1 MKIMSDGQDNDPS
14 GAPKPEALTVQ
25 GGSEA
30 PSSSGGN
37 HSAGD
42 PSVLR
47 NALSPKRRNTY
58 KPSHKATFIGL
69 SVIAIILIANAVGL
83 AFLMKNNADAVD
95 EQTKQGVTLSS
106 ETLNKLG
113 VDRNPAGGAN
123 TELTIGP
130 ATKFTNKVVMG
141 SDVNIAGQLNLNGKF
156 SASDASFAK
165 LQAGDTALGQLN
177 VNGDGTISTLNLRKD
192 LAVAGNSRLQ
202 GPVTIG
208 NILTVN
214 NNVNI
219 AGSLSIGGALSVRD
233 FQVNNLTVGSH
244 IITRGS
250 APGISAGTGVG
261 SGGNATISGNDASG
275 TVAVNVGVGSGGGLL
290 ATIDFQTNYSSIP
303 HVVVTPVGRAVDL
316 YITRTTGG
324 FAIYSNGALSP
335 GGYAFDYIIMQ

>member
-1 MKIMSDGQDNDPS
+1 MSEGQDNNPTD
-14 GAPKPEALTVQ
+14 APKPEALTVQ
-25 GGSEA
+25 GGDETTE
-30 PSSSGGN
+30 SSSGVDHSTGN
-37 HSAGD
+37 
-42 PSVLR
+42 PEVLR
-47 NALSPKRRNTY
+47 SALNPKKRNTY
-58 KPSHKATFIGL
+58 RPSHKATFIGL
-69 SVIAIILIANAVGL
+69 SVVALILVANAVGL

-95 EQTKQGVTLSS
+95 TQAKQGVTLSS

-113 VDRNPAGGAN
+113 VDRNPTGGAN

-192 LAVAGNSRLQ
+192 LAVVGNSRLQ

-214 NNVNI
+214 NNANI
-219 AGSLSIGGALSVRD
+219 AGSLSIGGALSVRE
-233 FQVNNLTVGSH
+233 FQVNNLTIGSH

-250 APGISAGTGVG
+250 APGVSAGGGVG

-290 ATIDFQTNYSSIP
+290 ATVNFQTRYGTIP
-303 HVVVTPVGRAVDL
+303 HVVVSPVGRAVDSL
-316 YITRTTGG
+316 YITRSSTG
-324 FAIYSNGALSP
+324 FAIYSGSALSP
-335 GGYAFDYIIMQ
+335 GGYAFDYIVMQ